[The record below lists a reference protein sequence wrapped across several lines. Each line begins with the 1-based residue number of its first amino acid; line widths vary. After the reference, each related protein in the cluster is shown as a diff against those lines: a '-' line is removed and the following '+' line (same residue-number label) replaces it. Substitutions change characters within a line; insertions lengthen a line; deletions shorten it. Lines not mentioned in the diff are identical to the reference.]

1 MLEVALLNPVDQPR
15 SEHAIALQGAG
26 FLAALCRGDV
36 ATAASRIRASVEE
49 FRAVGDARGLGLA
62 LGDAGLAHALSGQNN
77 AAQTLLS
84 EALAVGKNAGD
95 DLVSGYALFR
105 TGQAALFNGETGLA
119 VELLES
125 AVAAGRLAETPRL
138 VAQALSNL
146 ICACAEHGVGSRA
159 TALAHECLS
168 LVVELNDAWALI
180 AAVIALAVAAEAQS
194 EHERAARLF
203 GASNAMRLT
212 QGAALAPVLQR
223 AAQRGRSAA
232 RLHLGDTGFEAAW
245 TYGQALGPAKAVQ
258 FALEC

>member
-1 MLEVALLNPVDQPR
+1 
-15 SEHAIALQGAG
+15 
-26 FLAALCRGDV
+26 
-36 ATAASRIRASVEE
+36 
-49 FRAVGDARGLGLA
+49 VGDARGLGLA
-62 LGDAGLAHALSGQNN
+62 LGDAGLAHALNGQND

-84 EALAVGKNAGD
+84 EALAVGKNACD
-95 DLVSGYALFR
+95 DLVVGYALFR
-105 TGQAALFNGETGLA
+105 TGQAALFNSETGLA

-125 AVAAGRLAETPRL
+125 AVAAGRRADGPRL

-146 ICACAEHGVGSRA
+146 ICAVAEHGIGSRA

-203 GASNAMRLT
+203 GAADAMRLT
-212 QGAALAPVLQR
+212 QGAALTPVLSR

-232 RLHLGDTGFEAAW
+232 RLHLGDAGFEAAW
-245 TYGQALGPAKAVQ
+245 TYGQTLGPAEAVR
-258 FALEC
+258 FALEF